1 MPHRRDRYRKAVD
14 LRGHVIAVAAA
25 SVLFLVAAKGAHA
38 QPLPDEGLQTIID
51 SSVRGGVP
59 GVALCVETWD
69 GKVWSGAAGT
79 TAVDNPQPV
88 TPDMPFRLFG
98 LSKLAI
104 AALALTLVDD
114 AELALD
120 DSIGQW
126 IDLAL
131 IQNLP
136 HAHEITIRDL
146 IAQTSGIRD
155 YLDEE
160 FVFMTRAEPGRK
172 WRPEELVARAAEGEP
187 FSAPDPEVSYDSH
200 TNYVLLGLAI
210 ERAGNA
216 PLAQQL
222 EERIFKPLGMTS
234 THSWESMAEPSP
246 VHGHVPQFMVRI
258 DVSDIDLSMA
268 WGGGGL
274 LSTAEDVAKMTRGI
288 FEGNLLSGNSRALMT
303 ENFRPLDDEEAEYGY
318 GTIRFLSYE
327 PSPIGYSGEGIGF
340 GAVTAWWPETGLI
353 VVVLTNLQAE
363 AHLGI
368 LEGVANAV
376 ASHRSP

>member
-1 MPHRRDRYRKAVD
+1 MAM
-14 LRGHVIAVAAA
+14 AVAAV
-25 SVLFLVAAKGAHA
+25 SFVATFAQAQT
-38 QPLPDEGLQTIID
+38 QPLPEERFQALIEG
-51 SSVRGGVP
+51 SVRGGVP
-59 GVALCVETWD
+59 GVVLHVETWD

-79 TAVDNPQPV
+79 TAVDDPRPL
-88 TPDMPFRLFG
+88 TPDLPFRLFG
-98 LSKLAI
+98 LSKLAV

-114 AELALD
+114 ATLALE
-120 DSIGQW
+120 DSIGEW
-126 IDLAL
+126 IDPAL

-160 FVFMTRAEPGRK
+160 FVFMTRAEPGRQ

-187 FSAPDPEVSYDSH
+187 FSAPDPNISYDSN

-210 ERAGNA
+210 ETAGGT

-222 EERIFKPLGMTS
+222 EERIFKPLAMTS
-234 THSWESMAEPSP
+234 THSGETMAEPSP

-268 WGGGGL
+268 WGAGGL

-288 FEGNLLSGNSRALMT
+288 FEGTLLSRSSRALMT
-303 ENFRPLDDEEAEYGY
+303 ENFRPLADEEAEYGY
-318 GTIRFLSYE
+318 GTIRFSSYE

-340 GAVTAWWPETGLI
+340 GTVTAWWPEAGLI
-353 VVVLTNLQAE
+353 VVVLTNLEAE

-368 LEGVANAV
+368 LEGVADALDGQ
-376 ASHRSP
+376 